1 MTDNRRHWCCSKHGP
16 DHCHCVNC
24 ACPTSKKGGKNTEI
38 EDKHFALPAVATNV
52 IAYTQGKLNKYQSHN
67 VNAYRFSNDFHFLIT
82 HFIKYYQN
90 SSTRGNVEMLKFQS
104 YTATVFLK
112 GLEERLALTSTEG
125 RHQLV

>member
-1 MTDNRRHWCCSKHGP
+1 M
-16 DHCHCVNC
+16 NC

-52 IAYTQGKLNKYQSHN
+52 IAYTQSKLNKYQSHN

-82 HFIKYYQN
+82 HFIKYSQN

-112 GLEERLALTSTEG
+112 GLEERLALTSTED